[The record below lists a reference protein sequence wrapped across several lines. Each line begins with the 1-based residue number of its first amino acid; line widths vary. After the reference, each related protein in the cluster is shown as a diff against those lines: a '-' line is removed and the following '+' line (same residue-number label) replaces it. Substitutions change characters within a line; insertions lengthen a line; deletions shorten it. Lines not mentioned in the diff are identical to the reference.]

1 MSNLIL
7 RIMGKTYSVAEL
19 TNYRLSANF
28 NLYELT
34 DSPTATDFH
43 KNNVP
48 DEVGIAKLKE
58 LCVNIL
64 QPVRDHFKQPVR
76 IHSGYRSAEVNALL
90 NEAPNS
96 RHTMC
101 EAVDFRV
108 KGVHLADVCA
118 YIASSLKFDI
128 LQLEFP
134 YNDNTQNGWVHVA
147 YNPYG
152 ENRMLNLQT
161 FAARKQLMLSK
172 NFSLYELTH
181 SNTAV
186 ARKIYNLPD
195 EAGIE
200 RLRQVCEHILQPVR
214 DHFGKPVRVN
224 SGYRS
229 LALNTAIKGA
239 KSSQHM
245 KCEAA
250 DYEIDGMSNR
260 ELAHWVADNLQ
271 FDQIILEF
279 HNNPKDPNSGWVHT
293 SYVAP
298 PRKNRKQQLT
308 IDSRGTRSGIA

>member
-28 NLYELT
+28 NLYELI
-34 DSPTATDFH
+34 DSPTAAGFH
-43 KNNVP
+43 MNNVP

-64 QPVRDHFKQPVR
+64 QPVRDHFKQPVK

-134 YNDNTQNGWVHVA
+134 NNDNTQNGWIHVA

-152 ENRMLNLQT
+152 ENLRLNLQT
-161 FAARKQLMLSK
+161 FAARRKLMLSP
-172 NFSLYELTH
+172 NFSLYEMTY
-181 SNTAV
+181 SPTAE

-200 RLRQVCEHILQPVR
+200 RLRQVCLNILQPVR
-214 DHFGKPVRVN
+214 DYFKKPVLVN

-229 LALNTAIKGA
+229 LALNAAVKGA
-239 KSSQHM
+239 KSSQHL

-250 DYEIDGMSNR
+250 DYEIMGLNNR
-260 ELAHWVADNLQ
+260 ELAHWVAKNLL
-271 FDQIILEF
+271 FDQLILEF

-293 SYVAP
+293 SYVAV

-308 IDSRGTRSGIA
+308 IDSKGTRAGIA

>member
-1 MSNLIL
+1 MSNLIFI
-7 RIMGKTYSVAEL
+7 IMNTMIK
-19 TNYRLSANF
+19 LSKNF
-28 NLYELT
+28 SLYELIG
-34 DSPTATDFH
+34 SATAKANQIENIPAEKDL
-43 KNNVP
+43 
-48 DEVGIAKLKE
+48 IKLKR
-58 LCVNIL
+58 LCTDIL
-64 QPVRDHFKQPVR
+64 QPVREHFGKPVTIR
-76 IHSGYRSAEVNALL
+76 SGYRSAEVNALL

-108 KGVHLADVCA
+108 TGIHLADVCE
-118 YIASSLKFDI
+118 YIANNLKFDI

-134 YNDNTQNGWVHVA
+134 NNDNSKNGWVHVA

-152 ENRMLNLQT
+152 ENRKLNLQT
-161 FAARKQLMLSK
+161 FAARKQLKLSE
-172 NFSLYELTH
+172 NFSLYELTY
-181 SNTAV
+181 SPTAE

-214 DHFGKPVRVN
+214 EHFGKPVHVN

-229 LALNTAIKGA
+229 LALNTIIKGA
-239 KSSQHM
+239 KSSQHL

-250 DYEIDGMSNR
+250 DYEIEGISNR
-260 ELAHWVADNLQ
+260 ELAHWVAANLQ
-271 FDQIILEF
+271 FDQVILEF
-279 HNNPKDPNSGWVHT
+279 HNNLNDPNSGWVHT

-308 IDSRGTRSGIA
+308 IDKRGTRSGIA

>member
-1 MSNLIL
+1 MSNLIFI
-7 RIMGKTYSVAEL
+7 IMNTMIK
-19 TNYRLSANF
+19 LSKNF
-28 NLYELT
+28 SLYELI
-34 DSPTATDFH
+34 SSATAKANQIENIPAEKDL
-43 KNNVP
+43 
-48 DEVGIAKLKE
+48 IKLKR
-58 LCVNIL
+58 LCTDIL
-64 QPVRDHFKQPVR
+64 QPVREHFGKPVTIR
-76 IHSGYRSAEVNALL
+76 SGYRSAEVNALL

-108 KGVHLADVCA
+108 TGIPLADVCE
-118 YIASSLKFDI
+118 YIANNLKFDI

-134 YNDNTQNGWVHVA
+134 NNDNSKNGWVHVA

-152 ENRMLNLQT
+152 ANRKLNLQT
-161 FAARKQLMLSK
+161 FAARKQLKLSE
-172 NFSLYELTH
+172 NFSLYELTY
-181 SNTAV
+181 SPTAE

-214 DHFGKPVRVN
+214 EHFGKPVHVN

-229 LALNTAIKGA
+229 LALNTIIKGA
-239 KSSQHM
+239 KSSQHL

-250 DYEIDGMSNR
+250 DYEIEGISNR
-260 ELAHWVADNLQ
+260 ELAHWVAANLQ
-271 FDQIILEF
+271 FDQVILEF
-279 HNNPKDPNSGWVHT
+279 HNNLNDPNSGWVHT

-308 IDSRGTRSGIA
+308 IDKRGTRSGIA

>member
-1 MSNLIL
+1 MEHTFTFN
-7 RIMGKTYSVAEL
+7 EL
-19 TNYRLSANF
+19 KNYRLSKNF
-28 NLYELT
+28 TLYELT
-34 DSPTATDFH
+34 VSATAIN
-43 KNNVP
+43 KGLYNVP
-48 DEVGIAKLKE
+48 DSDGINKLKK
-58 LCVNIL
+58 LCQNLL
-64 QPVRDHFKQPVR
+64 QPVRDHFNAPVKIR
-76 IHSGYRSAEVNALL
+76 SGYRSPKVNSLL

-96 RHTMC
+96 RHISC

-108 KGVHLADVCA
+108 NGVMLKDVCE
-118 YIASSLKFDI
+118 YIAANLEFDI
-128 LQLEFP
+128 MQFEFLH
-134 YNDNTQNGWVHVA
+134 NDNTQNCWLHVA
-147 YNPYG
+147 YCPDG
-152 ENRMLNLQT
+152 ENRRLNLQT

-260 ELAHWVADNLQ
+260 DLAHWVAANLQ
-271 FDQIILEF
+271 FDQVILEF
-279 HNNPKDPNSGWVHT
+279 HNNSNDPNSGWVHT

-298 PRKNRKQQLT
+298 PRQNRKQQLT
-308 IDSRGTRSGIA
+308 IDSRGARSGIA

>member
-1 MSNLIL
+1 MYI
-7 RIMGKTYSVAEL
+7 IMNTMIK
-19 TNYRLSANF
+19 LSRNF
-28 NLYELT
+28 SLYELVA
-34 DSPTATDFH
+34 SGTA
-43 KNNVP
+43 KANNLTNTP
-48 DEVGIAKLKE
+48 DEKGVIKLKR
-58 LCVNIL
+58 LCTDIL
-64 QPVRDHFKQPVR
+64 QPVRDHFGKPVNIR
-76 IHSGYRSAEVNALL
+76 SGYRSAEVNALL

-108 KGVHLADVCA
+108 SGIHLTDVCD
-118 YIASSLKFDI
+118 YIANNLMFDI

-134 YNDNTQNGWVHVA
+134 NNDNTQNGWVHVA

-152 ENRMLNLQT
+152 ENRKLNLQT
-161 FAARKQLMLSK
+161 FAARKQLKLSK

-181 SNTAV
+181 SNTGE

-229 LALNTAIKGA
+229 LALNAAIKGA

-298 PRKNRKQQLT
+298 PRKNRKQKLT
-308 IDSRGTRSGIA
+308 IDSRGTCSGIA

>member
-1 MSNLIL
+1 MYI
-7 RIMGKTYSVAEL
+7 IMNTMIK
-19 TNYRLSANF
+19 LSRNF
-28 NLYELT
+28 SLYELVA
-34 DSPTATDFH
+34 SGTA
-43 KNNVP
+43 KANNLTNTP
-48 DEVGIAKLKE
+48 DEKGVIKLKR
-58 LCVNIL
+58 LCTDIL
-64 QPVRDHFKQPVR
+64 QPVRDHFGKPVNIR
-76 IHSGYRSAEVNALL
+76 SGYRSAEVNALL

-108 KGVHLADVCA
+108 SGIHLTDVCD
-118 YIASSLKFDI
+118 YIANNLRFDI

-134 YNDNTQNGWVHVA
+134 NNDSTQNGWVHVA

-152 ENRMLNLQT
+152 ENRKLNLQT
-161 FAARKQLMLSK
+161 FAARKQLKLSK

-181 SNTAV
+181 SNTGE

-229 LALNTAIKGA
+229 LALNAAIKGA

-260 ELAHWVADNLQ
+260 DLAHWVADNLQ

>member
-1 MSNLIL
+1 MYI
-7 RIMGKTYSVAEL
+7 IMNTMIK
-19 TNYRLSANF
+19 LSRNF
-28 NLYELT
+28 SLYELVA
-34 DSPTATDFH
+34 SGTA
-43 KNNVP
+43 KANNLTNTP
-48 DEVGIAKLKE
+48 DEKGVVKLKR
-58 LCVNIL
+58 LCTDIL
-64 QPVRDHFKQPVR
+64 QPVRDHFGKPVNIR
-76 IHSGYRSAEVNALL
+76 SGYRSAEVNALL

-108 KGVHLADVCA
+108 SGIHLTDVCD
-118 YIASSLKFDI
+118 YIANNLMFDI

-134 YNDNTQNGWVHVA
+134 NNDNTQNGWVHVA

-152 ENRMLNLQT
+152 ENRRLNLQT
-161 FAARKQLMLSK
+161 FAARKQLKLSE

-181 SNTAV
+181 SNTGE

-200 RLRQVCEHILQPVR
+200 RLRQVCLHILQPVR
-214 DHFGKPVRVN
+214 NHFGKPVRVN

-239 KSSQHM
+239 KTSQHM

-271 FDQIILEF
+271 FDQVILEF
-279 HNNPKDPNSGWVHT
+279 HNNPQDPNSGWVHT

-308 IDSRGTRSGIA
+308 IDNRGTRAGIA

>member
-1 MSNLIL
+1 
-7 RIMGKTYSVAEL
+7 MGKTYSVAEL

-34 DSPTATDFH
+34 DSPTAAGFH
-43 KNNVP
+43 MNNVP
-48 DEVGIAKLKE
+48 DEVGISKLKE
-58 LCVNIL
+58 LCVN
-64 QPVRDHFKQPVR
+64 
-76 IHSGYRSAEVNALL
+76 
-90 NEAPNS
+90 
-96 RHTMC
+96 
-101 EAVDFRV
+101 
-108 KGVHLADVCA
+108 
-118 YIASSLKFDI
+118 
-128 LQLEFP
+128 
-134 YNDNTQNGWVHVA
+134 
-147 YNPYG
+147 
-152 ENRMLNLQT
+152 
-161 FAARKQLMLSK
+161 
-172 NFSLYELTH
+172 
-181 SNTAV
+181 
-186 ARKIYNLPD
+186 
-195 EAGIE
+195 
-200 RLRQVCEHILQPVR
+200 ILQPVR

-279 HNNPKDPNSGWVHT
+279 HNNPQDPNSGWVHT

-308 IDSRGTRSGIA
+308 IDNRGTRAGIA

>member
-1 MSNLIL
+1 MSNLIFI
-7 RIMGKTYSVAEL
+7 IMNTMIK
-19 TNYRLSANF
+19 LSKNF
-28 NLYELT
+28 SLYELIG
-34 DSPTATDFH
+34 SATAKANQIENIPAEKDL
-43 KNNVP
+43 
-48 DEVGIAKLKE
+48 IKLKR
-58 LCVNIL
+58 LCTDIL
-64 QPVRDHFKQPVR
+64 QPVREHFGKPVTIR
-76 IHSGYRSAEVNALL
+76 SGYRSAEVNALL

-108 KGVHLADVCA
+108 TGIHLADVCE
-118 YIASSLKFDI
+118 YIANNLKFDI

-134 YNDNTQNGWVHVA
+134 NNDNSKNGWVHVA

-152 ENRMLNLQT
+152 ENRKLNLQT
-161 FAARKQLMLSK
+161 FAARKQFRLCE
-172 NFSLYELTH
+172 NFSLYELTY
-181 SNTAV
+181 SPTAE

-214 DHFGKPVRVN
+214 EHFGKPVHVN

-229 LALNTAIKGA
+229 LALNTIIKGA
-239 KSSQHM
+239 KSSQHL

-250 DYEIDGMSNR
+250 DYEIEGISNR
-260 ELAHWVADNLQ
+260 ELAHWVAANLQ
-271 FDQIILEF
+271 FDQVILEF
-279 HNNPKDPNSGWVHT
+279 HNNLNDPNSGWVHT

-308 IDSRGTRSGIA
+308 IDKRGTRSGIA